1 MTWQNINS
9 APKDKEILVVCKS
22 KNAIGTVSYELVMFH
37 TYSKYVRE
45 IVLRTKDI
53 GCWHDSIGRET
64 TNIIGWMYLPEPPD
78 TV

>member
-1 MTWQNINS
+1 MTWQNIKS
-9 APKDKEILVVCKS
+9 APKDKEILVVCK
-22 KNAIGTVSYELVMFH
+22 NAIGTVRYELVMFH

-45 IVLRTKDI
+45 MSGTKDI
-53 GCWHDSIGRET
+53 GCWHDSSGRET